1 MSELISGDDGT
12 LDQNSV
18 MAIAELSFPGARPE
32 NVAQVIMH
40 IADAS
45 TAAGTGRTRSGVKGP
60 SFR

>member
-1 MSELISGDDGT
+1 MTGT

-32 NVAQVIMH
+32 NFAQVIMH

-45 TAAGTGRTRSGVKGP
+45 AAARREPVRMPKTYAAWA
-60 SFR
+60 